1 MNWAEYEH
9 RRRWGGWTAPRIAQ
23 TEGSSQA
30 SNQNACWPPGTC
42 YDWTRQLG
50 QVPTLPAELPPPP
63 SWWPANVP
71 WPGPDAP
78 IPPAPPGIPGGW
90 LSEQEC
96 QQREKVIAQQAYTE
110 GQRSES
116 GKLYKTAA
124 VSAAVSVIVGGAV
137 GYFLRR

>member
-1 MNWAEYEH
+1 MNRAEYEH

-23 TEGSSQA
+23 TEGSAQA
-30 SNQNACWPPGTC
+30 SNQNVCVPAGSCH

-50 QVPTLPAELPPPP
+50 QLPTLPAELPQPE
-63 SWWPANVP
+63 WWPAVVP
-71 WPGPDAP
+71 WPGANVP
-78 IPPAPPGIPGGW
+78 IPPAPPELPGGW

-96 QQREKVIAQQAYTE
+96 QQREKAIAQAAYAE

-116 GKLYKTAA
+116 GKIYKTAA